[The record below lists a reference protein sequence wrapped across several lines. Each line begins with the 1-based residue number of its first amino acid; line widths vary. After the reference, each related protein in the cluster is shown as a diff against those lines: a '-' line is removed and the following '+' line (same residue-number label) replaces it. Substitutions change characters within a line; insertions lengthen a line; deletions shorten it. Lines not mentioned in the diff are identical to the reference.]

1 MRQLNGLKEYL
12 EERYALSV
20 FDTASA
26 SKDFWVFNLHGDR
39 SLTARVAD
47 NDIYD
52 IKLDLA
58 DGGQE
63 LVPKVNVKYIYPF
76 ELAEKIQPQIKLDKK
91 VQKLEMA
98 PIVSPHQRYFIKNK
112 SLYPLMMEKEVVFF
126 TLLEGDV
133 IRGLIADFSQ
143 YDITVNLKG
152 GVPVA
157 IFRHSVY
164 DLRNKKGRC
173 FLKSVQKKSRD
184 WQKSKLFVSC
194 AP

>member
-1 MRQLNGLKEYL
+1 MLQLKGLKEYQD
-12 EERYALSV
+12 ERYALSV

-26 SKDFWVFNLHGDR
+26 SGDFWVFSLHGKR
-39 SLTARVAD
+39 SLQARVVD

-58 DGGQE
+58 DGGEE
-63 LVPKVNVKYIYPF
+63 LVPKVNIKFIYPF
-76 ELAEKIQPQIKLDKK
+76 EMAEKVQPQIKLDKK
-91 VQKLEMA
+91 VRKLKLE

-126 TLLEGDV
+126 TLLEGEIV
-133 IRGLIADFSQ
+133 RGLIADYSQ

-152 GVPVA
+152 GIPVT

-184 WQKSKLFVSC
+184 WQKSSLYVSC
-194 AP
+194 DP